1 MENVFMTTTERKRM
15 STKTTFKRIA
25 LVAVAVLGLGVFS
38 VAPSKAA
45 VTVGSETLTL
55 SAATQ
60 TVAIGETATTT
71 LTLNFTTL
79 AASES
84 VGVVVL
90 GTGATGSNEPNGSG
104 GGMLFGLKADSV
116 NATMSSTDSA
126 VVIGRSGGYEVPMVY
141 ATQATAGTV
150 VQAKFRLDIQNAS
163 VAGTHVYS
171 ITTRAK
177 DGTISK
183 SATFTVTVT
192 PKDTTPSKTYT
203 KAYINDY
210 KAPGSGTYGIYSQT
224 AQGVLLES
232 DSALVVKASSAAIFS
247 SADAVGTYW
256 VVAKNASDTKTV
268 LGSDVLDSITVV
280 ITGPGSISTKNS
292 TAKVKTL
299 TMAYN
304 ETATIW
310 NDGTPGV
317 GTITAYIGS
326 SASSTYQLAQAPKTI
341 TFGGKATTFTASAID
356 AVAKGGTLSYASAD
370 SIVAGIVT
378 FVAKDASGNFV
389 TDAGQNYNGNFYV
402 ISSDTSVIGAGV
414 SASGVRS
421 TDRYAACTLKTAS
434 TGTWTCSMDVRES
447 GTATLTIADSFT
459 VASSNYTST
468 AISYTVA
475 GAARTGTIAFD
486 KSTYAPGE
494 KAILTITSK
503 DRAGRVVPN
512 GASNPFTSIIQ
523 STPFSSADATYG
535 FGGSSSGTSWTMTGS
550 TFVNGVETVVVY
562 MPTYTTTVKFTG
574 YTDYDSSTQNTA
586 INVSAAVVDPTKDAA
601 DAATDAALEATD
613 AAYAAQDAAQ
623 LAAEAADAATA
634 AAEAATAAV
643 EDLATQVAS
652 LFADLQKQITTL
664 ANVVAKIAKKVKA

>member
-1 MENVFMTTTERKRM
+1 M

-45 VTVGSETLTL
+45 VSVGSETLTL

-79 AASES
+79 AATES

-90 GTGATGSNEPNGSG
+90 GTGATGSNALNGSG
-104 GGMLFGLKADSV
+104 GGMLFGLKADSI
-116 NATMSSTDSA
+116 NATMSSNDSA
-126 VVIGRSGGYEVPMVY
+126 VVIGSNDGFNNQMFV
-141 ATQATAGTV
+141 TQATAGTV
-150 VQAKFRLDIQNAS
+150 VQAKIRLDIQNVS

-177 DGTISK
+177 DGSISK

-268 LGSDVLDSITVV
+268 LGSDVADSITVV

-310 NDGTPGV
+310 NDGT
-317 GTITAYIGS
+317 
-326 SASSTYQLAQAPKTI
+326 
-341 TFGGKATTFTASAID
+341 
-356 AVAKGGTLSYASAD
+356 
-370 SIVAGIVT
+370 
-378 FVAKDASGNFV
+378 
-389 TDAGQNYNGNFYV
+389 
-402 ISSDTSVIGAGV
+402 
-414 SASGVRS
+414 
-421 TDRYAACTLKTAS
+421 
-434 TGTWTCSMDVRES
+434 
-447 GTATLTIADSFT
+447 
-459 VASSNYTST
+459 
-468 AISYTVA
+468 
-475 GAARTGTIAFD
+475 
-486 KSTYAPGE
+486 
-494 KAILTITSK
+494 
-503 DRAGRVVPN
+503 
-512 GASNPFTSIIQ
+512 
-523 STPFSSADATYG
+523 
-535 FGGSSSGTSWTMTGS
+535 
-550 TFVNGVETVVVY
+550 
-562 MPTYTTTVKFTG
+562 
-574 YTDYDSSTQNTA
+574 
-586 INVSAAVVDPTKDAA
+586 
-601 DAATDAALEATD
+601 
-613 AAYAAQDAAQ
+613 
-623 LAAEAADAATA
+623 
-634 AAEAATAAV
+634 
-643 EDLATQVAS
+643 
-652 LFADLQKQITTL
+652 
-664 ANVVAKIAKKVKA
+664 